1 MSETSETAL
10 GTVKMLNVH
19 KAFRNG
25 RDRILNGVTIDFPVG
40 KLTYILGSS
49 GAGKS
54 VTLKHVLGLLKPDQ
68 GEVWVGGKDMAKIK
82 GKELMEHR
90 KLFGMLFQ
98 NSALFD
104 DMTVFENVA
113 FPLREHTK
121 LSEKEIEEKVVKALD
136 MLGMVRESHD
146 KLPNEISGGMK
157 KRVAL
162 ARAIIREPQ
171 ILLYD
176 EPTTG
181 LDPVTTDVINQ
192 IILRLRTK
200 LRVTAVV
207 VTHDIKSAFTIA
219 DRIIMLDQGRIVAT
233 GTPDEIQASEDN
245 WVQHF
250 IHGRAL
256 DSERIDSHVFTSR
269 PSLRAIRAQ
278 RPPPPAD
285 DEAKPPIIG

>member
-1 MSETSETAL
+1 
-10 GTVKMLNVH
+10 VKLVNVW
-19 KAFRNG
+19 KSFRGG
-25 RDRILNGVTIDFPVG
+25 RDQILKGVNIEFPAG

-54 VTLKHVLGLLKPDQ
+54 VTLKHVLGLLKPDK
-68 GEVWVGGKDMAKIK
+68 GEVWVGGKDMAKIN
-82 GKELMEHR
+82 GFELKEHR

-121 LSEKEIEEKVVKALD
+121 CSESEIEERVSKALD
-136 MLGMVRESHD
+136 MLGMSRESQD

-162 ARAIIREPQ
+162 ARAIIREPS

-181 LDPVTTDVINQ
+181 LDPVTRTTVDDLIETLKRELHLTSLVISHDIPSALLLADQ
-192 IILRLRTK
+192 IAFLHQGEIVFWGVPDEFRKAEHPAIRGFLEAEGRT
-200 LRVTAVV
+200 VTAL
-207 VTHDIKSAFTIA
+207 TKGNS
-219 DRIIMLDQGRIVAT
+219 
-233 GTPDEIQASEDN
+233 
-245 WVQHF
+245 
-250 IHGRAL
+250 
-256 DSERIDSHVFTSR
+256 
-269 PSLRAIRAQ
+269 
-278 RPPPPAD
+278 
-285 DEAKPPIIG
+285 